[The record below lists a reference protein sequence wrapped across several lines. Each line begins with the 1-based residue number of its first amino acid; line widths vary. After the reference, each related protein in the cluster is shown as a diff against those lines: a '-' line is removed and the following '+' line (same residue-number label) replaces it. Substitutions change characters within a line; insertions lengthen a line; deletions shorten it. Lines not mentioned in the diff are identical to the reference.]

1 VQSPNPVEIL
11 SKKSPEKLLLPHP
24 TDLDL
29 DTFLSKVEA
38 EAVAWLLGLSSS
50 SSTTTILSP
59 FFDKEEPKHF
69 SFGLTMDP
77 FVVAAA
83 AGGGCVVAAKEDIFS
98 VFLVEVLDLEE
109 ER

>member
-59 FFDKEEPKHF
+59 FLDKEDPKHF
-69 SFGLTMDP
+69 SFGLTVDP
-77 FVVAAA
+77 FVE
-83 AGGGCVVAAKEDIFS
+83 VVVIALVLEAKEDTFS
-98 VFLVEVLDLEE
+98 IFLVEVPGFED